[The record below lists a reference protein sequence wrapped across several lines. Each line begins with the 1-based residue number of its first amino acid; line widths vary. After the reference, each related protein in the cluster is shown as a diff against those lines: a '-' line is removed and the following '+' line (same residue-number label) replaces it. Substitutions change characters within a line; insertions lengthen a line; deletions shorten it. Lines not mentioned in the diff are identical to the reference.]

1 MLAIPD
7 LYIDY
12 TNRTPEELTSQALTT
27 LSGLLGSGYSE
38 TKKKIQY
45 CIDLT
50 REYTNKHQKD
60 TSPERFNSNGE
71 YVRKSGEPYINHVLR
86 VALILIHERL
96 FDTNVLR
103 AAIMHDLFEDT
114 DFTYENAC
122 ALFNKE
128 VADLMLC
135 VTNVSES
142 NLKSQLDEYI
152 SSEEID
158 YAGIVNR
165 CSSNKM
171 ALYIKFADR
180 LDNLMTMESM
190 PPEKQAKKVK
200 ATEDYMYPLLK
211 QLQANRF
218 LTYIENAV
226 FNIKERLS
234 NNPSEY
240 DAVQSRLNHLC
251 VFTSVE
257 DTFRHIFTAFCSP
270 NKSLDNKRPF
280 KDARLQFPT
289 IYELARHFKEKN
301 IKLDS
306 FNQSD
311 LYFKI
316 FLISNDEVIPDYKSA
331 LEIFLSSVELSE
343 YAIEQITSAG
353 FNFIDDIRN
362 HYRVILT
369 TSDAFNLQQYGS
381 TEVDLPITTPEKID
395 DDFYAEQI
403 EVFTPDQDQ
412 IRLPKGSTVIDFA
425 FKIHQEVGDRM
436 IGARVN
442 GRNVSIKTPLK
453 ENDVVDIIITDYPQS
468 LTQLNW
474 IMHCVT
480 KNAKR
485 CICKI
490 IQIRLNQI

>member
-1 MLAIPD
+1 MFAIPD
-7 LYIDY
+7 LYINY
-12 TNRTPEELTSQALTT
+12 ATRTPEELTSQILST
-27 LSGLLGSGYSE
+27 LSDLLGSGYSQV
-38 TKKKIQY
+38 KKKIQY

-60 TSPERFNSNGE
+60 ISPERYNANGE

-122 ALFNKE
+122 ELFNQE
-128 VADLMLC
+128 VADLILC
-135 VTNVSES
+135 VTNRSES
-142 NLKSQLDEYI
+142 DLKFKADEYV
-152 SSEEID
+152 SADEID

-165 CSSNKM
+165 CNANKI
-171 ALYIKFADR
+171 AFYIKCADR

-190 PPEKQAKKVK
+190 PPEKQVDKVTV
-200 ATEDYMYPLLK
+200 TEKYLYPLLK

-234 NNPSEY
+234 NKPSEY
-240 DAVQSRLNHLC
+240 DAVQSRLNQLC
-251 VFTSVE
+251 VFTSVQ

-270 NKSLDNKRPF
+270 NKTLDNKRPF

-289 IYELARHFKEKN
+289 IYELAKHFKDRN

-316 FLISNDEVIPDYKSA
+316 FLISNDEVIPDYKSS

-343 YAIEQITSAG
+343 YAIEQITSEG

-369 TSDAFNLQQYGS
+369 TSDTFNLQQYGN

-412 IRLPKGSTVIDFA
+412 VRLPKGSTVIDFA
-425 FKIHQEVGDRM
+425 FRIHQEVGDRM
-436 IGARVN
+436 IGAKVN
-442 GRNVSIKTPLK
+442 GRTVSIKTPLK
-453 ENDVVDIIITDYPQS
+453 ENDVIDIIVTDYPQS

-490 IQIRLNQI
+490 IQSKL